1 MFIQHNMEASMAN
14 RCLDLN
20 QKNLKVSSQRLASGY
35 RINSAADDAAGLKIS
50 EKMRSQIRGLN
61 RASDNLG
68 EGIAL
73 CQVADG
79 ALQEVH
85 AMLQRMVEL
94 SVQAGNDTND
104 AGDRFAIQQEIDE
117 LRSEINRISTDT
129 EYNKLKI
136 FKPTNVPQMEGKP
149 NDIMIF
155 HETGPDGKPR
165 PGGIFYNGVRVPYS
179 SMGLKF
185 DSNENIVAGTYP
197 VSFQA
202 EDGNTTTIE
211 LIFDGGSRVPSGRQY
226 TLIPDKEGIYIDN
239 ILHSWDSIKDEN
251 GKGLNPDK
259 IQGGNYSFKHAGIT
273 FSFEVANGTDLDSL
287 IEELQKDGLTTY
299 ELRSADWYTEEV
311 KINPY
316 ISILDINIPPV
327 EDHLIPGDKID
338 NITHYA
344 MYADENELYLYIPAD
359 QSMTGQK
366 QILTRLNW
374 KDIGLSESSEWMS
387 GGNSCVNPGAG
398 WTGTT
403 ANPKPGGGWNITTGS
418 NEGSHVTNGEQ
429 YRVYQY
435 IDFNTGIKIGFTIDS
450 EVSKQELIDAINSW
464 KIVTET
470 NNRMEVSVSK
480 NDPKHPL
487 KYVSHSSTLD
497 AYGTQYDMGLCQ
509 EKLKRPFTLA
519 SKEPIVDGNQL
530 SFTMTDAYNN
540 PYKYTCSTSLDSIKS
555 QAAGHLDSLIESYR
569 RRIEYNL
576 NNGLNPGSGMPGTS
590 STRYLS
596 FISNP
601 GGYNMTFSYQE
612 NLSGILNPNDTD
624 LFQRVQ
630 DPDTKKWTVTFNTN
644 KKNELVQKT
653 EEIANEITDSLKNI
667 EIDIKTNGEIKV
679 DNSISSPLLTENI
692 RYNTQVISGGREI
705 KIQSS
710 DNAWDHIKIELPG
723 MNAAIIGVSDLDVSS
738 YAAASASIEKI
749 HKAIDIVSGMRSH
762 FGALQNRMESAMA
775 VDDIMAENT
784 QAAESRIRDADM
796 AKESLEFTKHNI
808 LKQAA
813 ESVLA
818 QANHSKDGI
827 LSLLQ

>member
-299 ELRSADWYTEEV
+299 ELRSADWYTEKV

-316 ISILDINIPPV
+316 ISISNIKVPPIQ
-327 EDHLIPGDKID
+327 DHLIPGNTSD
-338 NITHYA
+338 NHSSHYA
-344 MYADENELYLYIPAD
+344 MGADEDYIYLYIPAEHCLD
-359 QSMTGQK
+359 STEYPDK
-366 QILTRLNW
+366 PRILTKFTWQDL
-374 KDIGLSESSEWMS
+374 GLSRDDQWMS
-387 GGNSCVNPGAG
+387 GGSACVNPGAG
-398 WTGTT
+398 WTDT
-403 ANPKPGGGWNITTGS
+403 NGS
-418 NEGSHVTNGEQ
+418 NKGSHVTNGEQ

-435 IDFNTGIKIGFTIDS
+435 RDFTYTDIVIEFTIDS
-450 EVSKQELIDAINSW
+450 EVSKQELIDSINSMTTDKTKQQEAW
-464 KIVTET
+464 GISTST
-470 NNRMEVSVSK
+470 NNKMEITCTK
-480 NDPKHPL
+480 NGTPAITVKN
-487 KYVSHSSTLD
+487 HSPNLD
-497 AYGTQYDMGLCQ
+497 AYGTQYYMGLCQ
-509 EKLKRPFTLA
+509 EDLAPPRPYTLA
-519 SKEPIVDGNQL
+519 ASTPLHDGS
-530 SFTMTDAYNN
+530 SFSYTMTDAYG
-540 PYKYTCSTSLDSIKS
+540 KDYTFTCPVNEASIKS
-555 QAAGHLDSLIESYR
+555 DVTNHLKDLISSYAYQIQQNLNMGGTGNVLPSSTSSARTLTFTSGAYWMTFEYEENLDNFLNSSMFDKKWISEPTPNNPDAGRWEVNFNQGNMGSLQSKADSLAADIM
-569 RRIEYNL
+569 N
-576 NNGLNPGSGMPGTS
+576 
-590 STRYLS
+590 
-596 FISNP
+596 
-601 GGYNMTFSYQE
+601 
-612 NLSGILNPNDTD
+612 
-624 LFQRVQ
+624 
-630 DPDTKKWTVTFNTN
+630 
-644 KKNELVQKT
+644 
-653 EEIANEITDSLKNI
+653 SLKNV
-667 EIDIKTNGEIKV
+667 EIDIKTNGKIKV
-679 DNSISSPLLTENI
+679 TNGITAPKLTENI

-749 HKAIDIVSGMRSH
+749 HRLISSPGCAAISVLCKTGWNRPWLWTILWQKIHRPQNPASGMPIWQKNH
-762 FGALQNRMESAMA
+762 WNLQS
-775 VDDIMAENT
+775 I
-784 QAAESRIRDADM
+784 I
-796 AKESLEFTKHNI
+796 F
-808 LKQAA
+808 
-813 ESVLA
+813 
-818 QANHSKDGI
+818 
-827 LSLLQ
+827 

>member
-211 LIFDGGSRVPSGRQY
+211 LIFDGGNRVPSGRQY

-273 FSFEVANGTDLDSL
+273 FSFEVDNGKDLDSL

-299 ELRSADWYTEEV
+299 ELRSADWYTEE
-311 KINPY
+311 ITA
-316 ISILDINIPPV
+316 IRLD
-327 EDHLIPGDKID
+327 H
-338 NITHYA
+338 
-344 MYADENELYLYIPAD
+344 
-359 QSMTGQK
+359 
-366 QILTRLNW
+366 RLCRW
-374 KDIGLSESSEWMS
+374 
-387 GGNSCVNPGAG
+387 
-398 WTGTT
+398 
-403 ANPKPGGGWNITTGS
+403 
-418 NEGSHVTNGEQ
+418 
-429 YRVYQY
+429 
-435 IDFNTGIKIGFTIDS
+435 
-450 EVSKQELIDAINSW
+450 
-464 KIVTET
+464 
-470 NNRMEVSVSK
+470 
-480 NDPKHPL
+480 
-487 KYVSHSSTLD
+487 
-497 AYGTQYDMGLCQ
+497 
-509 EKLKRPFTLA
+509 
-519 SKEPIVDGNQL
+519 
-530 SFTMTDAYNN
+530 
-540 PYKYTCSTSLDSIKS
+540 
-555 QAAGHLDSLIESYR
+555 
-569 RRIEYNL
+569 
-576 NNGLNPGSGMPGTS
+576 
-590 STRYLS
+590 
-596 FISNP
+596 
-601 GGYNMTFSYQE
+601 
-612 NLSGILNPNDTD
+612 
-624 LFQRVQ
+624 
-630 DPDTKKWTVTFNTN
+630 
-644 KKNELVQKT
+644 
-653 EEIANEITDSLKNI
+653 
-667 EIDIKTNGEIKV
+667 
-679 DNSISSPLLTENI
+679 
-692 RYNTQVISGGREI
+692 
-705 KIQSS
+705 
-710 DNAWDHIKIELPG
+710 
-723 MNAAIIGVSDLDVSS
+723 
-738 YAAASASIEKI
+738 
-749 HKAIDIVSGMRSH
+749 
-762 FGALQNRMESAMA
+762 FG
-775 VDDIMAENT
+775 
-784 QAAESRIRDADM
+784 
-796 AKESLEFTKHNI
+796 
-808 LKQAA
+808 
-813 ESVLA
+813 
-818 QANHSKDGI
+818 
-827 LSLLQ
+827 

>member
-211 LIFDGGSRVPSGRQY
+211 LIFDGGNRVPSGRQY

-273 FSFEVANGTDLDSL
+273 FSFEVDNGKDLDSL

-311 KINPY
+311 KINPF
-316 ISILDINIPPV
+316 ISINPAASPGLKITPV
-327 EDHLIPGDKID
+327 LSNMNLIPGNTDSNKS
-338 NITHYA
+338 NYR
-344 MYADENELYLYIPAD
+344 MYADENQIYLYIPAD
-359 QSMTGQK
+359 ESTSNK
-366 QILTRLNW
+366 NVILTTVGWEYFELT
-374 KDIGLSESSEWMS
+374 EWMS
-387 GGNSCVNPGAG
+387 GDKDCINPGYNNN
-398 WTGTT
+398 WQPGT
-403 ANPKPGGGWNITTGS
+403 
-418 NEGSHVTNGEQ
+418 HVTNGEQ
-429 YRVYQY
+429 YRIYQY
-435 IDFNTGIKIGFTIDS
+435 TDSLTGIQINFTIDS
-450 EVSKQELIDAINSW
+450 EVSKDELIDAINNWS
-464 KIVTET
+464 ITVETTTE
-470 NNRMEVSVSK
+470 MEFSCTGGSYGISFG
-480 NDPKHPL
+480 KH
-487 KYVSHSSTLD
+487 SESLD
-497 AYGTQYDMGLCQ
+497 AYGTQHSMGLC
-509 EKLKRPFTLA
+509 
-519 SKEPIVDGNQL
+519 KEDRGENGLILSTTNPVVSGNNI
-530 SFTMTDAYNN
+530 SFTMTDRNN
-540 PYKYTCSTSLDSIKS
+540 PPQTYTFSGSLNSVRSEIVSQRNSMISYYEWKIAENLRLGRDPGYGLPGNTAGMQDSIRLYSGKHWVELNYTPS
-555 QAAGHLDSLIESYR
+555 LSTFPAFLDPGNTDMFIRTQDQATGRWSVD
-569 RRIEYNL
+569 
-576 NNGLNPGSGMPGTS
+576 
-590 STRYLS
+590 
-596 FISNP
+596 
-601 GGYNMTFSYQE
+601 
-612 NLSGILNPNDTD
+612 
-624 LFQRVQ
+624 
-630 DPDTKKWTVTFNTN
+630 FNW
-644 KKNELVQKT
+644 QS
-653 EEIANEITDSLKNI
+653 AQITDALNKVTDNLTDDIKSSMENI
-667 EIDIKTNGEIKV
+667 DLTAKTNGREIHAK
-679 DNSISSPLLTENI
+679 NQISSPNLTENI

-749 HKAIDIVSGMRSH
+749 HKAIDIISGMRSH

-813 ESVLA
+813 ESVLS